1 MNKEQMLENLMRQAQ
16 ELRDELIELD
26 QKMSAKKELFI
37 KAQGAIE
44 ALNALT
50 EEPQEPA

>member
-1 MNKEQMLENLMRQAQ
+1 MLEDLMQQAQ

-26 QKMSAKKELFI
+26 QKMYVKKELFL

-44 ALNALT
+44 CLNALT

>member
-1 MNKEQMLENLMRQAQ
+1 MNKEQMLENLMQQAQ

-44 ALNALT
+44 ALTALT
-50 EEPQEPA
+50 DEPTPPA